1 MLLNIN
7 RELTSSFFS
16 PFRFESSCSG
26 SQDVFSSWG
35 GVTKYDDFTFRFTIT
50 SHFNFRLAGIPRIP
64 PLVPLEAAVMNSW
77 SRSTRARRLHRLAP
91 SPAGIGLRIVGLWE
105 STYRRPG
112 IGIAQARVRASGLFI
127 SQNSVL
133 SSNESTTTTTTTARR
148 LRRGSTINLLEVGSG
163 SRART
168 RVVLK
173 PRGGTLQH

>member
-50 SHFNFRLAGIPRIP
+50 SHFNFRLVGIPRIL

-77 SRSTRARRLHRLAP
+77 SRSTRAALAP
-91 SPAGIGLRIVGLWE
+91 TRPLPCWDWASHCRALGEHLPAARHRHCASARACFRALHIAEFCTELERID
-105 STYRRPG
+105 YH
-112 IGIAQARVRASGLFI
+112 
-127 SQNSVL
+127 NHDD
-133 SSNESTTTTTTTARR
+133 
-148 LRRGSTINLLEVGSG
+148 
-163 SRART
+163 
-168 RVVLK
+168 
-173 PRGGTLQH
+173 GTSATSWVDH